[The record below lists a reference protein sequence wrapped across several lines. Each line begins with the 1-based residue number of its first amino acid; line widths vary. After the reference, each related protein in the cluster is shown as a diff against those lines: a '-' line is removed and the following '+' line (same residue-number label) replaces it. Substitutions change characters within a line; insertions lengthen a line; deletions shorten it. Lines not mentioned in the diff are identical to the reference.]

1 MKLDHVVYFTK
12 RTPEQIAAQYEGAF
26 VGGRHEKWGTYN
38 ALKYVRNAYIE
49 WLAVENKEVAESSS
63 HPLVAQLRQDLA
75 AYGEGWGTLCISTED
90 IGKLDERLNLAGLET
105 SGVVDASRK
114 TSSGELKKWKML
126 FIDEK
131 NYNDLPCP
139 FFIEWEEDEISRRDT
154 LRKEGSIT
162 EQSEAE
168 YIQEC
173 VLVTKNLTETL
184 EKWSTL
190 LHVEIVD
197 SNSLLLNG
205 VRFRFETD
213 LDERNRM
220 LAVVT
225 GQA

>member
-12 RTPEQIAAQYEGAF
+12 RTPEKIAAQYEGAF

-49 WLAVENKEVAESSS
+49 WLAIENNDLAESSS
-63 HPLVAQLRQDLA
+63 HPLVTQLRQDLA
-75 AYGEGWGTLCISTED
+75 AYGDGWGTLCFSTED
-90 IGKLDERLNLAGLET
+90 IGELDERLKLAGIET
-105 SGVVDASRK
+105 SGVIDASRK
-114 TSSGELKKWKML
+114 TSSGALKKWKML
-126 FIDEK
+126 FIEEQ
-131 NYNDLPCP
+131 NNNDLPCP
-139 FFIEWEEDEISRRDT
+139 FFIEWEEDEISRRET
-154 LRKEGSIT
+154 LRKDGSIT

-168 YIQEC
+168 CIQEC
-173 VLVTKNLTETL
+173 VLVTENLKETVA
-184 EKWSTL
+184 KWSTIL
-190 LHVEIVD
+190 NVEVED

-225 GQA
+225 G